1 MRSLIF
7 CLFVSVIV
15 SVTTFPVHAGSVD
28 GARKRVGTV
37 QGFKVQTYKL
47 AFNPGEPAIVRVQ
60 GDGDTELSLVILDP
74 KGKRVAADSNSS
86 DKLSVRWTPKNSEPY
101 QIKIYNRGG
110 VPNRFL
116 LRTN

>member
-7 CLFVSVIV
+7 CLFAGVVLLG
-15 SVTTFPVHAGSVD
+15 TTVPAEAGASK
-28 GARKRVGTV
+28 GSIKRVATV
-37 QGFKVQTYKL
+37 QGFYSITYKV
-47 AFNPGEPAIVRVQ
+47 AFKPGKPAVVLVQ
-60 GDGDTELSLVILDP
+60 GDGDTALSLVILDP
-74 KGKRVAADSNSS
+74 QGKRVTSDSKNG
-86 DKLSVRWTPKNSEPY
+86 DKPSVRWTPTTDEPY